1 MKGHVMIAVMA
12 VQLIGCIRSPI
23 VKPVHPPSQPIATT
37 SAADASANKNDE
49 VITFANLLG
58 TWLHLD
64 SEGDVAKDGDRLVF
78 AKGDGEYIGTLFY
91 QGSIREC
98 QLLQMKGEYLV
109 VATTGE
115 RYRITRLESIN
126 HNENGGISLNLI
138 VGPGLDDIGLG
149 FFQREDILKQ
159 LEGQ

>member
-1 MKGHVMIAVMA
+1 
-12 VQLIGCIRSPI
+12 
-23 VKPVHPPSQPIATT
+23 
-37 SAADASANKNDE
+37 
-49 VITFANLLG
+49 
-58 TWLHLD
+58 
-64 SEGDVAKDGDRLVF
+64 
-78 AKGDGEYIGTLFY
+78 
-91 QGSIREC
+91 
-98 QLLQMKGEYLV
+98 MKGEYLV